1 MKRIVMFLI
10 SASLALVV
18 VAQRQVQQ
26 LADSVVKYQMKSG
39 GWPKN
44 QDWLKGVDAKE
55 AKEWRKTGIGS
66 TIDNGATTSE
76 METLAKAVAYMDKM
90 AADVPKWADV
100 DLMKERRG
108 RYCEAFVRGLEYLLK
123 MQYEHG
129 GFPQFYPAKKVEDYS
144 RQITFNDNAMVNV
157 LKLLRDVARDDER
170 FVAMGI
176 EKSMKKK
183 CQQAYAKGVECVLN
197 CQIRVDEKGRVV
209 DFGTDAWRNGQRTVW
224 CQQHDKDTFAPVKAR
239 AYELPSFSGCG
250 ETCAILNLLMD
261 VENPSEEVREAVK
274 CGIEWL
280 EAHAMKGVALERFT
294 NEEGKPD
301 VKLVERKDAPLLWAR
316 FYDLANAAPMYC
328 DRDGVPRTSLS
339 EVGYERR
346 NGYSWVSD
354 GPLKVIER
362 FKTWY

>member
-44 QDWLKGVDAKE
+44 QDWLRGVDAKE

-123 MQYEHG
+123 MQYDHG

-170 FVAMGI
+170 FVAMG
-176 EKSMKKK
+176 MPAGL
-183 CQQAYAKGVECVLN
+183 CKG
-197 CQIRVDEKGRVV
+197 
-209 DFGTDAWRNGQRTVW
+209 
-224 CQQHDKDTFAPVKAR
+224 
-239 AYELPSFSGCG
+239 S
-250 ETCAILNLLMD
+250 
-261 VENPSEEVREAVK
+261 
-274 CGIEWL
+274 
-280 EAHAMKGVALERFT
+280 
-294 NEEGKPD
+294 
-301 VKLVERKDAPLLWAR
+301 
-316 FYDLANAAPMYC
+316 
-328 DRDGVPRTSLS
+328 
-339 EVGYERR
+339 
-346 NGYSWVSD
+346 
-354 GPLKVIER
+354 
-362 FKTWY
+362 